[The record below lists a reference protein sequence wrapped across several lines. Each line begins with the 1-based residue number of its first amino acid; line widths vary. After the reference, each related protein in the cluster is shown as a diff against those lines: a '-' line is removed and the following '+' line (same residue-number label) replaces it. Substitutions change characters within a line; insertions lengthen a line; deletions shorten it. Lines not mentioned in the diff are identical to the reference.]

1 MKIMNWYDVDE
12 IAVFVCATDVLNESI
27 TGVEILKAVNQ
38 LKNDKAADYDGV
50 INEYIKSTV

>member
-1 MKIMNWYDVDE
+1 MRSQYL
-12 IAVFVCATDVLNESI
+12 CATDGLNESI